1 MARRARA
8 PGRAHSARHGP
19 PSLGDLGVRSAAAG
33 NTWKVIAVAATI
45 LLLTMGARQ
54 SMGLFVLP
62 INAGTGI
69 SIVSIS
75 FALALGQL
83 LWGTAQPLFG
93 IVADR
98 FGTTAVLVAGGL
110 LLALGMA
117 TTPFMSTAAGL
128 VLSQGV
134 FAAIGA
140 GAGSFAILIGATASR
155 IRPEHRSLAAGVIN
169 AGGSAGQ
176 LLFAPL
182 VQAIMAAA
190 GWTAALFT
198 LAAAALLTLPLAV
211 WLGRGARGGARP
223 DQPAAA
229 PPGPGIVEQLGIA
242 AGNRSYWYL
251 HAGFFTCGF
260 HIAFLSTH
268 LPGEVALCGLPAAV
282 SATALALIGGF
293 NMIGSLAAGALGNYV
308 RMKHL
313 LAAMYVSRAIAIA
326 VFLAAPRTAAS
337 VYVFSAVMGVT
348 WLATVP
354 PTAGLVGKL
363 FGMRHLATLFGMTL
377 VSHQVGAFFGAW
389 LGGVAIGRFGDFGWM
404 WRADIGLALLAG
416 LISLPIRE
424 AKPGTMPA
432 PA

>member
-1 MARRARA
+1 MCARER
-8 PGRAHSARHGP
+8 
-19 PSLGDLGVRSAAAG
+19 DK
-33 NTWKVIAVAATI
+33 TWTIVAVAAAI

-62 INAGTGI
+62 INADAGI
-69 SIVSIS
+69 SIVGIS

-83 LWGTAQPLFG
+83 VWGTAQPMFG
-93 IVADR
+93 IAADR
-98 FGTTAVLVAGGL
+98 FGSTAVLVTGGL
-110 LLALGMA
+110 LLAFGMA
-117 TTPFMSTAAGL
+117 LTPFMASGAGL
-128 VLSQGV
+128 LVSQGIL
-134 FAAIGA
+134 AAIGA
-140 GAGSFAILIGATASR
+140 GAGSFAILIGATAGR
-155 IRPEHRSLAAGVIN
+155 IRPERRSLAAGVIN

-182 VQAIMAAA
+182 VQAIITAA
-190 GWTAALFT
+190 GWTTAMFTMAAS
-198 LAAAALLTLPLAV
+198 ALLTLPLAL
-211 WLGRGARGGARP
+211 WLGRGEHRGATT
-223 DQPAAA
+223 DQLGEGS
-229 PPGPGIVEQLGIA
+229 GPGIIDQLRIA

-268 LPGEVALCGLPAAV
+268 LPGEVALCGLPASV

-293 NMIGSLAAGALGNYV
+293 NILGSLAAGALGSV
-308 RMKHL
+308 MRMKHL
-313 LAAMYVSRAIAIA
+313 LAAMYFGRALAIV
-326 VFLAAPRTAAS
+326 VFLITPRTAAS
-337 VYVFSAVMGVT
+337 VYLFSAVMGVT

-377 VSHQVGAFFGAW
+377 FSHQIGAFFGAW

-404 WRADIGLALLAG
+404 WQVDIALALLAG

-424 AKPGTMPA
+424 SKPTAA
-432 PA
+432 PAAV